1 MEVKDLTQCPVK
13 DIVNVYLSKSAMN
26 RSKDPRQNRLFYSMS
41 PVGHRFLENIDS
53 EDPQFEAISSL
64 AKQVSKVLESNCKQG
79 FENRLK
85 AYWASN
91 LPAYPVC
98 SIRDSA
104 FGAVLDEVWFA
115 FFARACP
122 NPDLVVKA
130 AHNILMVVK
139 NRETVDIKSRR
150 NAIALVADA
159 VKLGL
164 NPQLELQEIELQE
177 TFTNIH
183 EVIFALIVSSVD
195 ELSEGFAH
203 TVIALAQHAPTPTSL
218 DEFALAFYEA
228 LRLYPLFTRSTRP
241 SNDNT
246 CLYSLNYVNYHRRTD
261 IFGKDALQYN
271 WQRWQAK
278 NWLGQTFI
286 FGVAS
291 NRSCPGRGSAIE
303 MVPRMVQVWMQT
315 YQTQS
320 YIRHTRN
327 LPCGGLAIVTPI
339 GKRVPWFLSWLHFGA
354 WIYSHA
360 SFCLI
365 QRAWVNHQNA
375 KASNKRREADRYYA
389 SLKALRI
396 PAAAS
401 HGSVQP
407 SRLSAKS

>member
-1 MEVKDLTQCPVK
+1 LLATQ
-13 DIVNVYLSKSAMN
+13 
-26 RSKDPRQNRLFYSMS
+26 
-41 PVGHRFLENIDS
+41 VGRVI
-53 EDPQFEAISSL
+53 
-64 AKQVSKVLESNCKQG
+64 ESNCSQD

-85 AYWASN
+85 AYWAKN
-91 LPAYPVC
+91 PPAYPVC

-104 FGAVLDEVWFA
+104 FGAVLNEVWFA
-115 FFARACP
+115 FFARVCP
-122 NPDLVVKA
+122 DPDVVVKA
-130 AHNILMVVK
+130 ARNILMVVK

-150 NAIALVADA
+150 KAIALVADA

-164 NPQLELQEIELQE
+164 NPQLELQT
-177 TFTNIH
+177 TFTDIH

-203 TVIALAQHAPTPTSL
+203 TVIALAQHSPTPTDL
-218 DEFALAFYEA
+218 EEFVLAFFEA

-241 SNDNT
+241 SKDNT

-261 IFGKDALQYN
+261 IFGQDALQYN
-271 WQRWQAK
+271 WQRWKAK
-278 NWLGQTFI
+278 KWLGQTFI

-291 NRSCPGRGSAIE
+291 NRTCPARGSAIE

-339 GKRVPWFLSWLHFGA
+339 SKRAPWFLSWLHFGA
-354 WIYSHA
+354 WIYEHA

-365 QRAWVNHQNA
+365 QRAWINHQNS
-375 KASNKRREADRYYA
+375 KASDKRREADRYYE
-389 SLKALRI
+389 SLKASQI
-396 PAAAS
+396 PAAS
-401 HGSVQP
+401 PGSV
-407 SRLSAKS
+407 